1 MNTFGRKTDN
11 DVQIPDPYI
20 SGKHGQIEVTDQGVF
35 ITDTGSSNGTM
46 LNDAK
51 LVPNM
56 RTNVTPEDVIR
67 FGSMEFQIRINPPKS
82 AG

>member
-1 MNTFGRKTDN
+1 
-11 DVQIPDPYI
+11 VQIADPYI
-20 SGKHGQIEVTDQGVF
+20 SGRHGQIEVTDHGIF
-35 ITDTGSSNGTM
+35 LTDIGSSNGTM

-67 FGSMEFQIRINPPKS
+67 FGSMEFQIRIAPPKP
-82 AG
+82 AA